1 MKAPPMSTIS
11 GGQNCRHGTRLL
23 EKANRRRLRNIGSH
37 FGKHAVAGQFS
48 QFLNVETSI
57 AHSNDWAAYRLPRK
71 GSNQAAPSS
80 LAAHQRLILK
90 PHK

>member
-57 AHSNDWAAYRLPRK
+57 AHSNDWAVPDYCAMEVTEQHPR
-71 GSNQAAPSS
+71 
-80 LAAHQRLILK
+80 R
-90 PHK
+90 

>member
-57 AHSNDWAAYRLPRK
+57 AHSNDWAVTDYCAMEVTEQHPR
-71 GSNQAAPSS
+71 
-80 LAAHQRLILK
+80 R
-90 PHK
+90 